1 MKYFKWTNEA
11 KEKFIQMYPACSMEE
26 MMKEFPVS
34 KKTIAAMACKLK
46 VKRQNTA
53 NAKYTE
59 DEDNILL
66 NGIHNKMT
74 VADIQKNIPWRTKS
88 SIQSRLEQISDNKRR
103 YWTNE
108 DDNLLRS
115 VYEVL
120 PLDETVQLF
129 PNRTRNS
136 IITHA
141 IKLGLHAYVDTK
153 YYSKQEEL
161 FILNNYQNMSDDE
174 MACVLGRSKS
184 SIKNHRALMGIYRTQ
199 KGNTNYENVS
209 IYVRRHNKQ
218 WKQDS
223 MMNCSFRCAITGKR
237 FDEIHHLVSL
247 NTILQNVY
255 SNLNINQETFDI
267 NAISEQ
273 ERDEFMQCVYEEQ
286 SKHPLGVCLCK
297 DIHCQFHNQYG
308 YGNNTIEQF
317 IEFVYKNYP
326 NITLKI
332 Y

>member
-1 MKYFKWTNEA
+1 MKYFKWTEEA
-11 KEKFIQMYPACSMEE
+11 KEKFIQMYPTASIEE
-26 MMKEFPVS
+26 IMKEFPIG
-34 KKTIAAMACKLK
+34 KRTIITMACKLK

-59 DEDNILL
+59 DEDKILL
-66 NGIHNKMT
+66 NGIHDKMT
-74 VADIQKNIPWRTKS
+74 VAEIQKNIPWRTVS
-88 SIQSRLEQISDNKRR
+88 SIQSRLKQISDNKRR

-108 DDNLLRS
+108 EDDLLKS

-120 PLDETVQLF
+120 PLDETIQLF
-129 PNRTRNS
+129 PYRTRNS

-153 YYSKQEEL
+153 YYSEQEES

-174 MACVLGRSKS
+174 IASVLGRSQS

-199 KGNTNYENVS
+199 RDNTNYENAS

-218 WKQDS
+218 WKKDS
-223 MMNCSFRCAITGKR
+223 MINCSFRCIITGKR
-237 FDEIHHLVSL
+237 FDEIHHLISL

-267 NAISEQ
+267 NAISEK
-273 ERDEFMQCVYEEQ
+273 ERDEFMQCVYAEQ
-286 SKHPLGVCLCK
+286 SKYPLGVCLCK
-297 DIHCQFHNQYG
+297 DVHCQFHNQYG

-317 IEFVYKNYP
+317 IEFVHNNYP

-332 Y
+332 N

>member
-1 MKYFKWTNEA
+1 MKYFKWTEEA
-11 KEKFIQMYPACSMEE
+11 KEKFIQMYPTASMEE
-26 MMKEFPVS
+26 MMKEFPIG
-34 KKTIAAMACKLK
+34 KKTIVTMACKLK

-59 DEDNILL
+59 NEDKILL
-66 NGIHNKMT
+66 DGIHNKMT
-74 VADIQKNIPWRTKS
+74 VAEIQKNIPWRTVS

-103 YWTNE
+103 YWTNVE
-108 DDNLLRS
+108 DDLLKS
-115 VYEVL
+115 VYEIL

-141 IKLGLHAYVDTK
+141 TKLGLHAYVDTK
-153 YYSKQEEL
+153 YYSEQEEA
-161 FILNNYQNMSDDE
+161 FILNNYQNMNDDE
-174 MACVLGRSKS
+174 IASVLGRSKS

-199 KGNTNYENVS
+199 KCNTNYENVS
-209 IYVRRHNKQ
+209 IYVRKHNKQ

-223 MMNCSFRCAITGKR
+223 MMNCSFRCIITGKR

-255 SNLNINQETFDI
+255 YNLNINQETFDI

-273 ERDEFMQCVYEEQ
+273 ERDQFMQSVYEEQ
-286 SKHPLGVCLCK
+286 SKYPLGVCLCK
-297 DIHCQFHNQYG
+297 DVHCQFHNQYG

-317 IEFVYKNYP
+317 IEFTHNNYQ

-332 Y
+332 N